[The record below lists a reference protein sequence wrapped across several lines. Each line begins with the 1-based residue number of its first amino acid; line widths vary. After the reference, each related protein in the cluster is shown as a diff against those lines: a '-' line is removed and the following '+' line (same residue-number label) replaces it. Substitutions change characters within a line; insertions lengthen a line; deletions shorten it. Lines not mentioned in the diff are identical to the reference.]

1 MYIYIC
7 IYIYNRTKIKTWY
20 YPELLRPETMELLG
34 DTRSKITK
42 GKDGKC
48 MSNLEITVGV

>member
-42 GKDGKC
+42 GKSGKR
-48 MSNLEITVGV
+48 MLNLEITVVV

>member
-1 MYIYIC
+1 MG
-7 IYIYNRTKIKTWY
+7 
-20 YPELLRPETMELLG
+20 LLG